1 MTFSR
6 KEVKRMVDL
15 TPMKGQELSVD
26 VLDLQALST
35 PSALAADGLAG
46 LSCKKSYDAD
56 DDDQNVAVACLLL
69 TTVLTAF

>member
-1 MTFSR
+1 
-6 KEVKRMVDL
+6 MVDL

-35 PSALAADGLAG
+35 PSALAADELGALG
-46 LSCKKSYDAD
+46 KKYSSYDCDD

>member
-1 MTFSR
+1 
-6 KEVKRMVDL
+6 MVDL

-35 PSALAADGLAG
+35 PSALAADELGALG
-46 LSCKKSYDAD
+46 KKKYHSYDCD
-56 DDDQNVAVACLLL
+56 DGDDQNVAIACLLL

>member
-1 MTFSR
+1 
-6 KEVKRMVDL
+6 MVDL

-35 PSALAADGLAG
+35 PSALAADELGALG
-46 LSCKKSYDAD
+46 KKKKYHSYDCDD
-56 DDDQNVAVACLLL
+56 DDDQNVAIACLLL